1 MPARLFHMSHMGADD
16 NAVVNSR
23 TIEVRG
29 VKGLFVVGGSTMPTL
44 VSGKYQ
50 RAHHGDGAP
59 RLRAHS
65 CAACLMGAGR

>member
-29 VKGLFVVGGSTMPTL
+29 VKGLFVVGGSTMPTM
-44 VSGKYQ
+44 VSGNTNAPIMAMAH
-50 RAHHGDGAP
+50 RASELILAQHA
-59 RLRAHS
+59 
-65 CAACLMGAGR
+65 